1 MYNVNRNTYSKF
13 SYLGLYLLIKYIGFD
28 VSKTKLKTD
37 SVVFVNEIACV
48 LALLLNMEAHF
59 KFTFFNRNKV
69 PSAFPSKSHE
79 FIGNA
84 REKSAY
90 QKNMLPGFISFF
102 QMLLKSVF

>member
-1 MYNVNRNTYSKF
+1 M
-13 SYLGLYLLIKYIGFD
+13 
-28 VSKTKLKTD
+28 SKTKLKSD
-37 SVVFVNEIACV
+37 SVVFVNEIASV

-84 REKSAY
+84 RGKKY
-90 QKNMLPGFISFF
+90 LPKKICFQDSSVFF